1 MLANRPAR
9 AVIHRFIAAMA
20 PLALAV
26 LPAAPAAL
34 PDTPDESPGQ
44 GSLIVQPS
52 GGQPVAMPLK
62 HTHVRAEISAF
73 VASVE
78 VTQTFMNP
86 FDEPIEAT
94 YLFPLPER
102 AAVDDFV
109 LEVGERRIR
118 GQIQR
123 RERAEAIYQAARAAG
138 HTAAVLHQE
147 RPNIFSQSVANI
159 APGREIRVKLRYVDL
174 LVYRDGGYDF
184 LFPMV
189 VGHRYN
195 PPGPTAPAAAG
206 GERASAPIM
215 APGTRTAHDISM
227 EINLEAGVPIRSLR
241 SASHQVRVA
250 DLSRSR
256 RLIEL
261 APMDRIP
268 NKDLMLRWDVAGEA
282 PEVGLLA
289 HRGGDDGYFALLVQP
304 KAEIT
309 PIEAAPKE
317 ILFVLDESGSMHGTP
332 IEMSKRF
339 MREALRALG
348 PADRFNV
355 VRFAGGASVLS
366 PVPLAN
372 TEANVRR
379 GLAAVEEMSGAG
391 GTQMLEGF
399 KAALSQPTDPS
410 CIRIAVFLTD
420 GYIGN
425 EHQILEAVKGA
436 RGEARIFT
444 LGIGSSVNHY
454 LLREM
459 AELGR
464 GSYTFIRPD
473 GKESEAVDRFFRW
486 VTRPYLTDLEVDW
499 GTLRVEDVQPS
510 RLNDLYSGQTLT
522 LVGRYLWG
530 GEETVILKGRLGG
543 RPWEKQIRVALPET
557 QKSHAALASV
567 WARHKIRDLLLEEP
581 GSIAAGARAEV
592 TSLALAFRLMSPF
605 TSFVAVDE
613 SEVVNPGGQARR
625 VEQPL
630 PMPEFVSFEGCFG
643 PEGPARVEIHTAPE
657 VQAVA
662 QAEYVEGLPIIG
674 GNHQEPLAVLPGV
687 TEEEAAAMAYPGA
700 RDAGIAGN
708 LMALGYIA
716 SGASVEYSRADG
728 GFANVA
734 KSSAKVAERR
744 SIPGS
749 VPPSPV
755 LRGLQS
761 GELEADR
768 VERMALRV
776 LADLAD
782 DGRLSQAEGLPAL
795 AGLLAAQG
803 ADGAYSA
810 ELRTHAL
817 ATAAVKAA
825 AKAEPRL
832 KWVREATA
840 LAEGY
845 LRDLEAPQGEAAA
858 IAAAGGSEQVLREVL
873 AAMRGAASEDAA
885 RLIDR
890 IARGASNGGTRR

>member
-1 MLANRPAR
+1 MLAHRPAR
-9 AVIHRFIAAMA
+9 AVIHRFIATMA
-20 PLALAV
+20 PLALAI

-44 GSLIVQPS
+44 GSLIVQPG

-73 VASVE
+73 VASVD
-78 VTQTFMNP
+78 VTQTFTNP

-118 GQIQR
+118 GQIQQ

-159 APGREIRVKLRYVDL
+159 APGREIKVKLRYVDL

-195 PPGPTAPAAAG
+195 PPGPTAQAAAG
-206 GERASAPIM
+206 GERASASIM
-215 APGTRTAHDISM
+215 PPGTRTAHDISM

-250 DLSRSR
+250 DLSRSGR
-256 RLIEL
+256 RIEL

-289 HRGGDDGYFALLVQP
+289 HRGGHGSEDGYFALLVQP

-309 PIEAAPKE
+309 RIEAAPKE
-317 ILFVLDESGSMHGTP
+317 ILFVLDESGSMNGTP

-355 VRFAGGASVLS
+355 VRFAGAASVLS
-366 PVPLAN
+366 PAPLAN

-379 GLAAVEEMSGAG
+379 GLAAVEAMRGEG
-391 GTQMLEGF
+391 GTQLLEGF

-464 GSYTFIRPD
+464 GSYTYIRPN

-567 WARHKIRDLLLEEP
+567 WARHRIRDMLLEEP
-581 GSIAAGARAEV
+581 GSVPAGVRAEV

-613 SEVVNPGGQARR
+613 SEVVNPDGRPVR

-630 PMPEFVSFEGCFG
+630 PMPEFVSFEGCFE
-643 PEGPARVEIHTAPE
+643 PEGPSRVEIHTAPE
-657 VQAVA
+657 LQAVT
-662 QAEYVEGLPIIG
+662 QAEYLEGLPIIG
-674 GNHQEPLAVLPGV
+674 HNYQDILTVPGGV
-687 TEEEAAAMAYPGA
+687 TGAAPGTF
-700 RDAGIAGN
+700 GQN
-708 LMALGYIA
+708 LNPDIIENLKSLGYVT
-716 SGASVEYSRADG
+716 SGASAEYGRADG

-744 SIPGS
+744 AIPGS
-749 VPPSPV
+749 VPPSPM
-755 LRGLQS
+755 LHGSRP
-761 GELEADR
+761 GEDADR

-795 AGLLAAQG
+795 AGLLSAQG
-803 ADGAYSA
+803 ADGAFSSSSRA
-810 ELRTHAL
+810 HAL

-845 LRDLEAPQGEAAA
+845 LRGLTAPQGPAAA
-858 IAAAGGSEQVLREVL
+858 LAAAGGSEQALREVL

-890 IARGASNGGTRR
+890 IAASRR